1 VQQEDVWLRLLPA
14 RAFDEVFQALVP
26 GIESLEE
33 YHRKRQEAFPWHV
46 DLENRGDGTYSPI
59 AVGAVGVG
67 EWSLATLGAEP
78 FCETGLAIKADSRAA
93 MTFVSGYSNGCNS
106 YLPVA
111 SAYESGGYEVETAPL
126 FYKLPAGFA
135 PESEQNVRDTA
146 LQLLR
151 SS

>member
-1 VQQEDVWLRLLPA
+1 
-14 RAFDEVFQALVP
+14 
-26 GIESLEE
+26 
-33 YHRKRQEAFPWHV
+33 
-46 DLENRGDGTYSPI
+46 
-59 AVGAVGVG
+59 
-67 EWSLATLGAEP
+67 
-78 FCETGLAIKADSRAA
+78 